1 MKKILIPLS
10 SVFLLSCENKIID
23 DTHITKDIPLQ
34 KTIID
39 STALLSYYEQSKEKI
54 EPKFV
59 FVVLTI
65 TENTGTTYDEYG
77 NANFF
82 QPEQK
87 YYITDIVEETSL
99 ITEETKIRIQDK
111 VVNTYLSS
119 INAKVNDGKVLSK
132 EIFVFDDY
140 ISASQKRNEYLIK

>member
-1 MKKILIPLS
+1 MKKILILLFL
-10 SVFLLSCENKIID
+10 VFLLSCENKIID
-23 DTHITKDIPLQ
+23 NTHIPKDIPHQ
-34 KTIID
+34 KSIID
-39 STALLSYYEQSKEKI
+39 STAPLSYYEQSKEKI
-54 EPKFV
+54 ESKFV

-65 TENTGTTYDEYG
+65 TENTGMTYDEYG
-77 NANFF
+77 NANFH

-111 VVNTYLSS
+111 VMNTYLSS
-119 INAKVNDGKVLSK
+119 INAKVDDGKVLSK

-140 ISASQKRNEYLIK
+140 VSASQKRNEYLIK